1 MERFEFNLSNR
12 KVRLWLF
19 VVIPILIVSLALYWV
34 LPREYAFVPAI
45 IQGGTVLVYVLSI
58 LRT

>member
-19 VVIPILIVSLALYWV
+19 AVMPILIVTMILYWV
-34 LPREYAFVPAI
+34 LPNEYAFVPAI
-45 IQGGTVLVYVLSI
+45 IQGGTVLVYFLTT

>member
-12 KVRLWLF
+12 KVRMWLF
-19 VVIPILIVSLALYWV
+19 AVIPILIVSMVMYWV
-34 LPREYAFVPAI
+34 LPNEYAFVPAI
-45 IQGGTVLVYVLSI
+45 IQGGPVLVYVLTI

>member
-19 VVIPILIVSLALYWV
+19 AVMPILMVSMILYWV
-34 LPREYAFVPAI
+34 LQNEYAFVPAI
-45 IQGGTVLVYVLSI
+45 IQGGTVLVYFLTT

>member
-19 VVIPILIVSLALYWV
+19 AIMPILIVSMILYWV
-34 LPREYAFVPAI
+34 LPNEYSFVPAI
-45 IQGGTVLVYVLSI
+45 IQGGTVLVYFLTT